1 MIQSGTDPTL
11 SRAWDEPI
19 KAAILQTE
27 LFLGDMDANLA
38 SADRLISAISSH
50 SPDII
55 VLPEVF
61 STGFSYDALPDIVHR
76 SDEVIGL
83 LSDRAKEIGSH
94 MIFTAVVEENGR
106 YYNRLFYLD
115 DKGIIKGT
123 YDKTHLFTRA
133 NEHDFFTPGD
143 TLTTLKMNDVT
154 MGPLIC
160 YEVRFPEL
168 SRELVLQGAGILI
181 YPAQWPEFRIFQWD
195 ALLKARAI
203 ENQCFVIGANIYG
216 DHGGSMMG
224 GMSAIYSPFG
234 DLLGRV
240 EKGEGWSISELD
252 PEKMYSLREK
262 IPVLQERRT
271 DLKLK

>member
-1 MIQSGTDPTL
+1 MIRSRTERIL
-11 SRAWDEPI
+11 SRDWEEPI
-19 KAAILQTE
+19 KAAVLQTE

-38 SADRLISAISSH
+38 SADRLISAVSSH
-50 SPDII
+50 SPDLI

-61 STGFSYDALPDIVHR
+61 ATGFAYDVLPDIVHR

-83 LSDRAKEIGSH
+83 LSDRAREIGSH
-94 MIFTAVVEENGR
+94 MIFTAVVEANGH
-106 YYNRLFYLD
+106 YHNRLFHLD
-115 DKGIIKGT
+115 NNGIIKGS

-133 NEHDFFTPGD
+133 NEHVFFTPGD
-143 TLTTLKMNDVT
+143 KLTTLKMNDLT

-181 YPAQWPEFRIFQWD
+181 YPAQWPEFRVFQWD

-203 ENQCFVIGANIYG
+203 ENQCFVIGVNIYG

-240 EKGEGWSISELD
+240 EKGEGWAISELD
-252 PEKMYSLREK
+252 PEKMYSIREK

-271 DLKLK
+271 DLKFK